1 LIEEEKKQIA
11 VFRYGVIHEFV
22 TGITLDHG
30 EQERLLREKC
40 SRKWKIPC
48 SSRTRISRS
57 TILNWVRR
65 YKNGNMKLESLYPE
79 SRSDRGR
86 SRAMDED
93 TCLAIIKLKKEIPGI
108 TVPFLLKTMEER
120 GLISFGVHLN
130 QSTVYRFLQQQGIE
144 VTGSAPQDRR
154 KFEAELPNDL
164 WQSDVMHGPKIEING
179 KLRKTYLIAII
190 DDHSRLIPQAQFYFS
205 EALSSYLISLEEA
218 FLKRGLPRKLYVDN
232 GPAFRSNH
240 LEHITASLNV
250 ALIHAKPY
258 QPQGKGKIERW
269 FKTVRTSFLPGFK
282 GNTIDDLNEAID
294 LWIEDIYHRRKHG
307 STGQTPFERFTSNL
321 ECIRK
326 APDDLENHFRKVAR
340 RKVANDRSIAFQGR
354 LYEAPV
360 SLIGKRIE
368 LLYHENDLDQIE
380 VKSKGKS
387 YGIVRLINLHVNCRV
402 KRDENNMRDVI
413 ISSSNNSYKSGKLL

>member
-1 LIEEEKKQIA
+1 MTEEEKKQIA
-11 VFRYGVIHEFV
+11 VFRFGVIHEFV

-30 EQERLLREKC
+30 EQEKLLREKC
-40 SRKWKIPC
+40 SRKWKIPG
-48 SSRTRISRS
+48 SSRTRIGRS

-65 YKNGNMKLESLYPE
+65 YKKGNNRLETLYPE
-79 SRSDRGR
+79 SRSDKGK

-93 TCLAIIKLKKEIPGI
+93 TCLAIMELKKEMPGI
-108 TVPFLLKTMEER
+108 TVPFLLKTMKER
-120 GLISFGVHLN
+120 GLVSPGVNLN

-144 VTGSAPQDRR
+144 SAPAPQDRR

-164 WQSDVMHGPKIEING
+164 WQSDVMHGPKIEVNG

-190 DDHSRLIPQAQFYFS
+190 DDHSRLIPHAQFYFS
-205 EALSSYLISLEEA
+205 EALSSYLLALEEA

-269 FKTVRTSFLPGFK
+269 FKTVRTGFLPGFR
-282 GNTIDDLNEAID
+282 GNTIEDLNEAID
-294 LWIEDIYHRRKHG
+294 LWIEDVYHRRKHG
-307 STGQTPFERFTSNL
+307 STGMTPFRRFTSNL

-326 APDDLENHFRKVAR
+326 APDDLKNYFRKVAR
-340 RKVANDRSIAFQGR
+340 RKVANDRSITFQGR

-360 SLIGKRIE
+360 SLIGKQIE
-368 LLYHENDLDQIE
+368 LLYHENDLELIE
-380 VKSKGKS
+380 IKSKGKS
-387 YGIVRLINLHVNCRV
+387 YGMIRPINLHVNCRV
-402 KRDENNMRDVI
+402 KRNENNMRDVI
-413 ISSSNNSYKSGKLL
+413 ISSSNSSYKSGKLL

>member
-1 LIEEEKKQIA
+1 MTEEEKKQIA
-11 VFRYGVIHEFV
+11 VFRFGVIHEFV

-40 SRKWKIPC
+40 GRKWKIPC
-48 SSRTRISRS
+48 SPRTRISRS

-65 YKNGNMKLESLYPE
+65 YKKGNMRLESLYPE
-79 SRSDRGR
+79 SRSDRGK

-93 TCLAIIKLKKEIPGI
+93 TCLALIRLKKEMPDI
-108 TVPFLLKTMEER
+108 TVPFLLRTMEER
-120 GLISFGVHLN
+120 GLISSGVNLN

-144 VTGSAPQDRR
+144 SGTAPPDRR
-154 KFEAELPNDL
+154 KFEAEFPNDL

-190 DDHSRLIPQAQFYFS
+190 DDHSRLIPYAQFYFS
-205 EALSSYLISLEEA
+205 ESLSSYLTALEEA
-218 FLKRGLPRKLYVDN
+218 FAKRGLPRKLYVDN

-240 LEHITASLNV
+240 LEYITASLNV

-269 FKTVRTSFLPGFK
+269 FKTVRTSFLPGFR
-282 GNTIDDLNEAID
+282 GNTIEDLNETID
-294 LWIEDIYHRRKHG
+294 LWINDVYHRRKHG
-307 STGQTPFERFTSNL
+307 ATGQTPFKRFTSNI

-326 APDDLENHFRKVAR
+326 APDDLKNYFRKVAR
-340 RKVANDRSIAFQGR
+340 RKVANDRSITFQGR

-368 LLYHENDLDQIE
+368 LLYHESDLDLIE
-380 VKSKGKS
+380 VKSKGES
-387 YGIVRLINLHVNCRV
+387 YGMVRPINLHVNCRV

-413 ISSSNNSYKSGKLL
+413 ITSSNSTYKSGKLL